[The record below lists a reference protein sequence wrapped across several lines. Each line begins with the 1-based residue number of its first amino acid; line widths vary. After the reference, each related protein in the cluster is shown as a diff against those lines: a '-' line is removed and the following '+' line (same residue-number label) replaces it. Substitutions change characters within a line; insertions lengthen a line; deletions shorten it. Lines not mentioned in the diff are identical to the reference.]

1 MNKKMLRARFKALRQ
16 QIVEQQ
22 QQIESLEGDIRD
34 LQNQNYS
41 DHYHAQQQLE
51 QHSREADRLRS
62 DATARRLELER
73 LERKMWQEAA
83 DRDWSRLLR
92 GYR

>member
-1 MNKKMLRARFKALRQ
+1 MNKDMIRAYFKTLRQ

-22 QQIESLEGDIRD
+22 QQIERLEGDITD

-41 DHYHAQQQLE
+41 DSYRAHQQLE
-51 QHSREADRLRS
+51 QHSREASRLRS
-62 DATARRLELER
+62 DAAARRLELER

-83 DRDWSRLLR
+83 DRDWSRLLG